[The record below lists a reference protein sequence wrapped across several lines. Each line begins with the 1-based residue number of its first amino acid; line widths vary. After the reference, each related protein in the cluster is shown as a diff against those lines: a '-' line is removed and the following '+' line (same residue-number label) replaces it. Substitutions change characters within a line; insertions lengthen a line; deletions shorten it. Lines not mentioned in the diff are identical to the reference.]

1 LYGQGVVRGYAIGR
15 AVVMSAAALEV
26 AHYRVADEDIAAE
39 KNRLCA
45 AVDSAFQELQ
55 QMVDMLP
62 PDAPRELGVLLSVHA
77 MLLQDPMLVQS
88 VCQLIDE
95 RQYNAEWALT
105 TQGQSLAEQFAQVED
120 AYLRERGADVRQV
133 IERVLR
139 VLSGTASWL
148 PNLDG
153 VDIDGSLIVV
163 ARDISPPDM
172 MRLRGGKFGAFLTD
186 LGGATSHTAIVA
198 RSMNVP
204 AVVGM
209 GTVRA
214 LVRDGDV
221 LIVDGVNGMV
231 LVNPSPSILREYQ
244 ERQAAFL
251 RERDEL
257 KALRFAPAITLDGV
271 QVRMEANIELPEE
284 AADAL
289 AAGAEGIGLFRSEF
303 LFMGRAELPDEDE
316 QYAAYASVVRAMGG
330 RPVTIRTL
338 DIGADKTL
346 DGEATVATNPAL
358 GLRAIRY
365 CLANPEL
372 FNIQLRALLR
382 AAVHGPVR
390 VLIPMVSHMHEVVA
404 VRRALA
410 RAAEELS
417 DAGISHETRVQLGA
431 MVEIPAMAIAIEPFA
446 ETLDFLSIGTN
457 DLIQYVLAIDRGD
470 KDVSS
475 LYDPMHPAVL
485 RLIAHTINAGERVG
499 KPVSVCGEM
508 AGDVRVTRMLLG
520 LGLTGFSMH
529 PQQLLDVKKRDSQ
542 GAFQCFARQGG
553 LCTESSSAHRSK
565 YLVSLNFFLWPYLS
579 GVCIGS
585 FVSSCWLRQSRLSA
599 HLLRFSL
606 GRPNQNPF
614 FAWRCLQW
622 LFTCQGL
629 PFIQGR

>member
-1 LYGQGVVRGYAIGR
+1 MNTLEAAQPALSSTLCLYGQGVVRGYAIGR
-15 AVVMSAAALEV
+15 AVVMSAASLEV
-26 AHYRVADEDIAAE
+26 AHYRIAPEDVDAE
-39 KNRLCA
+39 KQRLRHA
-45 AVDSAFQELQ
+45 MDQAVHDLQ
-55 QMVDMLP
+55 QIAETLP
-62 PDAPRELGVLLSVHA
+62 DDAPRELGVLLSVHV
-77 MLLQDPMLVQS
+77 MLLQDPMLVQA
-88 VCQLIDE
+88 VCQMIDE

-105 TQGQSLAEQFAQVED
+105 AQGQILAEQFSLMDD
-120 AYLRERGADVRQV
+120 AYLRERSADVRQV

-139 VLSGTASWL
+139 VLSGSALWL
-148 PNLDG
+148 PNLDE
-153 VDIDGSLIVV
+153 VEVDGSLIVV
-163 ARDISPPDM
+163 ARDISPADM

-209 GTVRA
+209 GLVRT
-214 LVRDGDV
+214 LVRDGDL
-221 LIVDGVNGMV
+221 LIVDGLNGVV
-231 LVNPSPSILREYQ
+231 LVNPSPAILGEYQ
-244 ERQAAFL
+244 DRQAAFL

-257 KALRFAPAITLDGV
+257 KSLRFAPAITLDGI
-271 QVRMEANIELPEE
+271 QIRMEANIELPEE
-284 AADAL
+284 AADAM

-303 LFMGRAELPDEDE
+303 LFMGRPDLPGEDE
-316 QYAAYASVVRAMGG
+316 QYEAYASVVRTMAG

-372 FNIQLRALLR
+372 FNTQLRALLR
-382 AAVHGPVR
+382 AAAHGPVR
-390 VLIPMVSHMHEVVA
+390 ALIPMVSHMHEVVA
-404 VRRALA
+404 TRRALA
-410 RAAEELS
+410 RAAEELRS
-417 DAGISHETRVQLGA
+417 AGIAHNAQVQVGA

-470 KDVSS
+470 TDVAS

-485 RLIAHTINAGERVG
+485 RLIAHTINVGERVG

-529 PQQLLDVKKRDSQ
+529 PQQLLDVKKEIRKAHSN
-542 GAFQCFARQGG
+542 ALRVKVA
-553 LCTESSSAHRSK
+553 SA
-565 YLVSLNFFLWPYLS
+565 LNRAERIDLAALS
-579 GVCIGS
+579 G
-585 FVSSCWLRQSRLSA
+585 
-599 HLLRFSL
+599 
-606 GRPNQNPF
+606 
-614 FAWRCLQW
+614 
-622 LFTCQGL
+622 
-629 PFIQGR
+629 